1 MFEFQFMPGFWEFFR
16 TYAPSIPMPSIYWD
30 VRSPEQRVHMI
41 CKWLGVVI
49 EYCNVTGQQVDEI
62 KQTLDDIESGRLD
75 PMIEDAI
82 AQWFI
87 DNQPEI
93 MQDIA
98 DLDGEVITINE
109 NIDNLTETV
118 ADNVAD
124 IEHIKIGQR
133 FTAYLAPDYVGDTLA
148 YRQHGSCCRVGNDY
162 YMLFAVPAGGTE
174 SSSYVE
180 IAHYNPF
187 EPVETGNVLTGR
199 VNAQIGHA
207 NSVCWD
213 SVRNR
218 FWVAPLYKYIGTT
231 ETTTTEI
238 YNFDRDWSNRTT
250 VAFDRIIFAVSFDP
264 VTRNLY
270 ALSRVDDQGVTGS
283 AVIYRMMP
291 NETTFTKLFTIT
303 PQDLY
308 DQGISTIQDM
318 AVYDNVIH
326 ICTPQ
331 GAMYQFLISADGTD
345 FTRLETFQIGY
356 VDSADKW
363 TFGEHEGLEFDA
375 EGRLYQAR
383 NKLVA
388 AHATGEVGSYSLN
401 NAFVTEIKTD
411 KTFTP
416 NLSHRQANITN
427 LTVNTTRFKLGNAN
441 VRSIAQL
448 ESLSANVHPAAVTIE
463 SGTTLV
469 EHIVTIKKQ
478 PCIAIVVHGNLT
490 IDQFAIY
497 NGGMFLMVDTDGTLN
512 FTGVEASAILTQNR
526 GATIQF
532 RNRGTI
538 NIDSHISYFLAS
550 SYAPTLFIC
559 GGIGNLTSINVNGT
573 EVTGPAMLYG
583 SHVVASN

>member
-1 MFEFQFMPGFWEFFR
+1 MFEFQFMPGFWDFFR

-49 EYCNVTGQQVDEI
+49 EYCNATGQQVDDI

-98 DLDGEVITINE
+98 TLKDDVS
-109 NIDNLTETV
+109 NLTTV
-118 ADNVAD
+118 TDGLADTTAENATE

-148 YRQHGSCCRVGNDY
+148 YRQHGACCRVNNDY

-174 SSSYVE
+174 NDSYVE

-187 EPVETGNVLTGR
+187 EPVETGNVLTGK
-199 VNAQIGHA
+199 VSAQIGHA

-238 YNFDRDWSNRTT
+238 YNFDSNWSNRAS

-270 ALSRVDDQGVTGS
+270 ALSRVNDQGVTGS
-283 AVIYRMMP
+283 AVIYRMMADE
-291 NETTFTKLFTIT
+291 NTFTKLFTIT

-331 GAMYQFLISADGTD
+331 GAMYQFMISNDGTS

-363 TFGEHEGLEFDA
+363 AFGEHEGLEFDS

-383 NKLVA
+383 NKLVTIQA
-388 AHATGEVGSYSLN
+388 KEEVGSYQLN
-401 NAFVTEIKTD
+401 NAFVTEIRTD
-411 KTFTP
+411 KTLTP
-416 NLSHRQANITN
+416 NLSHRQAAITN
-427 LTVNTTRFKLGNAN
+427 LVVNTTRFKLGNAM

-448 ESLSANVHPAAVTIE
+448 ESLSANVHPAAITIE
-463 SGTTLV
+463 AGTTLIERV
-469 EHIVTIKKQ
+469 ITIKHQ
-478 PCIAIVVHGNLT
+478 PNIAIVVHGTLT
-490 IDQFAIY
+490 FDQIGLY
-497 NGGMFLMVDTDGTLN
+497 NAGMFLLVDSDGTLN
-512 FTGVEASAILTQNR
+512 VTGVEDRAITTAPR

-538 NIDSHISYFLAS
+538 NINNNVNYFVAS
-550 SYAPTLFIC
+550 GYAPTLFIC
-559 GGIGNLTSINVNGT
+559 GGIGNLDSINVNGT
-573 EVTGPAMLYG
+573 AVTGPAMLYG

>member
-1 MFEFQFMPGFWEFFR
+1 MYTFMPWWDFWRSF
-16 TYAPSIPMPSIYWD
+16 APSIPIPSIYWN
-30 VRSPEQRVHMI
+30 VRSPEQRILEI
-41 CKWLGVVI
+41 CKNLGVVFEYLDSTGKTVSEMQETI
-49 EYCNVTGQQVDEI
+49 EQIISGQ
-62 KQTLDDIESGRLD
+62 LD
-75 PMIEDAI
+75 PII
-82 AQWFI
+82 AQAISDWF
-87 DNQPEI
+87 DENQPEI
-93 MQDIA
+93 VQDIA
-98 DLDGEVITINE
+98 DLQSQVGTLSPIVSDNTNDIE
-109 NIDNLTETV
+109 NI
-118 ADNVAD
+118 
-124 IEHIKIGQR
+124 KISQR

-148 YRQHGSCCRVGNDY
+148 YRQHGACCRVNNDY
-162 YMLFAVPAGGTE
+162 FMLFAVPSGGTE
-174 SSSYVE
+174 NDSYVE

-187 EPVETGNVLTGR
+187 EPVNTGNVLTGK

-218 FWVAPLYKYIGTT
+218 FWVAPLYKYNGTT
-231 ETTTTEI
+231 EVMTNDI
-238 YNFDRDWSNRTT
+238 YNFNSNWSNRESVT
-250 VAFDRIIFAVSFDP
+250 FDRIIFAVSFDP

-270 ALSRVDDQGVTGS
+270 ALSRVNDQGVTGS

-291 NETTFTKLFTIT
+291 DESTFTKLFTIT

-308 DQGISTIQDM
+308 DQGLSTIQDM
-318 AVYDNVIH
+318 AVYDSVIH

-331 GAMYQFLISADGTD
+331 GAMYQFRINSDGSG

-363 TFGEHEGLEFDA
+363 TFGEHEGLEFDS

-383 NKLVA
+383 NKLISG
-388 AHATGEVGSYSLN
+388 HATGEVGSYQLN
-401 NAFVTEIKTD
+401 NAFVTEIRTD
-411 KTFTP
+411 ATFTP
-416 NLSHRQANITN
+416 NLSHRQASITN

-448 ESLSANVHPAAVTIE
+448 ESLSASIHPAAITIE

-478 PCIAIVVHGNLT
+478 PCIAIVVHGSLT
-490 IDQFAIY
+490 VDQFAVY
-497 NGGMFLMVDTDGTLN
+497 NGGMFLMVDTDGTLS
-512 FTGVEASAILTQNR
+512 FTGVETMAILTQNR

-538 NIDSHISYFLAS
+538 NISNNITYFLAS

-559 GGIGNLTSINVNGT
+559 GGIGNLDSINVNGT
-573 EVTGPAMLYG
+573 AVTGPAMLYG